1 MPLRKSEIRETGEGQ
16 VEVVVEYEIRRVFH
30 KRQGIPVMIFKDS
43 DAIELLESAGYDK
56 YKLTTDG
63 VVASNSIRFP
73 QVAVWKFAK
82 VLDTPKKKRYNRSR
96 KKKVTPSLTDLE
108 ESCENTSHSPSSSSG
123 QSVLGDTN

>member
-16 VEVVVEYEIRRVFH
+16 IEVVVEYEIRRVFH

-73 QVAVWKFAK
+73 QVAVSSIHTNHYDNNDLPHHTLSPIIVVWLNSALR
-82 VLDTPKKKRYNRSR
+82 V
-96 KKKVTPSLTDLE
+96 SLTTKHL
-108 ESCENTSHSPSSSSG
+108 
-123 QSVLGDTN
+123 